1 MIKLIRI
8 LLAVVVGVA
17 IIVFAVANREPVD
30 VSFAPFPGSVEVPL
44 YGVALLFL
52 FIGVLAGGI
61 AAWLNAAQTRGENRR
76 LRRRL
81 TGLETQV
88 DVLKRQLAEAEDR
101 RVAAAGGA
109 TADGIRSPA
118 LVYRGGG
125 AERDVQPPLMIGGG
139 ARA

>member
-8 LLAVVVGVA
+8 LLAVDVGVA
-17 IIVFAVANREPVD
+17 IIVFAIANRGPVD

-52 FIGVLAGGI
+52 FLGVLAGGI
-61 AAWLNAAQTRGENRR
+61 AAWLNAARSRGENRR

-81 TGLETQV
+81 TGVETQV
-88 DVLKRQLAEAEDR
+88 EVLKRQLGEAEDR
-101 RVAAAGGA
+101 RAAAASGA
-109 TADGIRSPA
+109 TADGVRSPA
-118 LVYRGGG
+118 VVYRGG
-125 AERDVQPPLMIGGG
+125 AERDVQPPLLISGG